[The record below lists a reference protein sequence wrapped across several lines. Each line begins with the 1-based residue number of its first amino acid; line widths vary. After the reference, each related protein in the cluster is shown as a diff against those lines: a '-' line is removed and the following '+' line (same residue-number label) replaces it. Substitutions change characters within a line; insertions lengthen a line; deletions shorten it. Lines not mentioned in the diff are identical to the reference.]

1 MYTKFYRL
9 DEKPFEIT
17 PDPRFLYVTENH
29 KEALAHLIYG
39 IREKKGLT
47 VITGEVGTGKTT
59 LIHTLLKRLNRV
71 DENTRIAY
79 VFNPK
84 LDSADFLQYICED
97 LGLAG
102 PKRSKGEN
110 IAQLNKFLLDSYAQN
125 RNVVL
130 IIDEA
135 QKLDPELLE
144 EVRLLTNLETATRKL
159 LQIILIGQP
168 ELSELL
174 NRPQCLPLKQR
185 ISLRYHLNPLNKEE
199 TKEYVKRRLRIAGL
213 VNPNIFSHQAIDEI
227 YLYSKGIPR
236 SINIVCD
243 NALLRGYA
251 ADQKTIGDQI
261 VREVISNL
269 DGKVSKSR
277 FGILNRPVL
286 EFVSRFSRRG
296 MKRERN
302 EQNL

>member
-17 PDPRFLYVTENH
+17 PDPRFLYITENH

-39 IREKKGLT
+39 IKEKKGLT

-59 LIHTLLKRLNRV
+59 LVHTLLKRLNRV
-71 DENTRIAY
+71 DGNTRIAY

-84 LDSADFLQYICED
+84 LDVADFLQYICED
-97 LGLAG
+97 LGLTG

-110 IAQLNKFLLDSYAQN
+110 IAQLNKFLLDSHAQN

-159 LQIILIGQP
+159 LQIILMGQP

-185 ISLRYHLNPLNKEE
+185 ISLRYHLKPLNEEE
-199 TKEYVKRRLRIAGL
+199 TKEYIHRRLRIAGL
-213 VNPNIFSHQAIDEI
+213 VNPNIFSHKALDEI
-227 YLYSKGIPR
+227 YVYSKGIPR

-251 ADQKTIGDQI
+251 ADQKTIGDRI

-269 DGKVSKSR
+269 DGQVTKNHSGRLERPILR
-277 FGILNRPVL
+277 F
-286 EFVSRFSRRG
+286 FSRFSWRG
-296 MKRERN
+296 TKRKTN

>member
-97 LGLAG
+97 LGLRV
-102 PKRSKGEN
+102 PKRSKGEY
-110 IAQLNKFLLDSYAQN
+110 IARLNRFLLDSYAQN
-125 RNVVL
+125 RNMVL

-213 VNPNIFSHQAIDEI
+213 VNPNIFSRKAIDEI

-251 ADQKTIGDQI
+251 ADQKTIGDKI
-261 VREVISNL
+261 VREVVSNL
-269 DGKVSKSR
+269 EGQVSKNR
-277 FGILNRPVL
+277 CGILNRPVL
-286 EFVSRFSRRG
+286 RFILRFSRRG

-302 EQNL
+302 E